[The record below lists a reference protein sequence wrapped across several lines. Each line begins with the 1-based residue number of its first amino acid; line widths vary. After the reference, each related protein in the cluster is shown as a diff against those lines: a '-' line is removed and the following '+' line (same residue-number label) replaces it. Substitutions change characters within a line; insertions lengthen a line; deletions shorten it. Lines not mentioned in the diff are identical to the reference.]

1 MGGEFADFNRRFHL
15 HHRLPKNVG
24 ELREGSN
31 ADVNALRVEGLQR
44 PSRNWSRWA
53 SGGRCRVLEV
63 DGRVERGVLM
73 VVDGNGTSPET
84 VEVQE
89 ERRKLVTE
97 AAFLQYSSMLGKR
110 ACMTLVNLVVVEIP
124 KGVEIILELAFTKCT
139 NFSKATFPKTLKTI
153 ARSVFSGCS
162 SLGET
167 TTSMTLR

>member
-1 MGGEFADFNRRFHL
+1 MRCVTKYYSGLAEIGFD
-15 HHRLPKNVG
+15 G
-24 ELREGSN
+24 
-31 ADVNALRVEGLQR
+31 RV
-44 PSRNWSRWA
+44 A
-53 SGGRCRVLEV
+53 AAAVVLEV

-84 VEVQE
+84 VKAQE

-97 AAFLQYSSMLGKR
+97 AAFLQDSSMLGKR

-124 KGVEIILELAFTKCT
+124 KGVEIILELAFAKCT
-139 NFSKATFPKTLKTI
+139 HISKVTFPKTLKTI
-153 ARSVFSGCS
+153 ARSVFSVCS